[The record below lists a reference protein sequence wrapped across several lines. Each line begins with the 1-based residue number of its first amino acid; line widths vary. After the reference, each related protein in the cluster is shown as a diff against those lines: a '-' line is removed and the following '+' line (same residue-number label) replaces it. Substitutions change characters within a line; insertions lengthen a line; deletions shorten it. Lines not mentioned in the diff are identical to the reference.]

1 MLTEP
6 TTYSAYASPKMEVE
20 SDKPKTD
27 KPKENTEKPKPQGV
41 PKPGVIIRPVGD

>member
-6 TTYSAYASPKMEVE
+6 TTYSAYTSLKMGAE
-20 SDKPKTD
+20 SDKPKTN

>member
-1 MLTEP
+1 MP
-6 TTYSAYASPKMEVE
+6 TPMTSNIAYSPKQLSAE

-27 KPKENTEKPKPQGV
+27 NPKENSEKPKPQGV